1 MNFYG
6 GGALVSAKT
15 DTLVLIRKATAE
27 QPESESIVFD
37 LGAKTLPALQDGD
50 TLSLVRRDEYL
61 PVVYIEGAVA
71 GDAVAMVTS
80 SNASILDSGSSG
92 AASGDT
98 SPSTSS
104 SASSTSSSTYS
115 MLRVPYRKGMM
126 LSLALR
132 PIKDKI
138 LASADMTHAFV
149 LRKGSEDQI
158 MVDLEKLVYA
168 YDLSGDIVLPPEDK
182 LVIPYGAM
190 NVFVTGEVT
199 KSSWVS
205 ITGLTRLRDVVAPL
219 LTRYS
224 SIRDVKVKT
233 AEGFEK
239 TYDLFKAERYG
250 DLSQDPFLRPGD
262 EIRLLPL
269 KTLVTIQGEVKRP
282 GMYQLLSGEGLKE
295 LVEVYADGFA
305 VKANASRLTLLH
317 YLSDSS
323 PVGEKLQL
331 DYTKSSDIQLSPMI
345 RDGHLIQRI
354 DAGCWV

>member
-1 MNFYG
+1 
-6 GGALVSAKT
+6 VS
-15 DTLVLIRKATAE
+15 
-27 QPESESIVFD
+27 
-37 LGAKTLPALQDGD
+37 
-50 TLSLVRRDEYL
+50 RDEYL

-168 YDLSGDIVLPPEDK
+168 NDLSGDIVLQPEDSSS
-182 LVIPYGAM
+182 IPYGAIM
-190 NVFVTGEVT
+190 
-199 KSSWVS
+199 SS
-205 ITGLTRLRDVVAPL
+205 
-219 LTRYS
+219 
-224 SIRDVKVKT
+224 
-233 AEGFEK
+233 
-239 TYDLFKAERYG
+239 
-250 DLSQDPFLRPGD
+250 
-262 EIRLLPL
+262 
-269 KTLVTIQGEVKRP
+269 
-282 GMYQLLSGEGLKE
+282 
-295 LVEVYADGFA
+295 
-305 VKANASRLTLLH
+305 
-317 YLSDSS
+317 
-323 PVGEKLQL
+323 
-331 DYTKSSDIQLSPMI
+331 
-345 RDGHLIQRI
+345 
-354 DAGCWV
+354 